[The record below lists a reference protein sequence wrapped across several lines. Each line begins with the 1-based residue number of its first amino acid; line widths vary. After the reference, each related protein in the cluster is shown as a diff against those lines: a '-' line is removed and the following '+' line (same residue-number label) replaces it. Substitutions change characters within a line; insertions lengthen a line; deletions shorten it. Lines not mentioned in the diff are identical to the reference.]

1 MKNLTKNEVSVVKL
15 SSEIIFDSSEKSQAI
30 VLNTI
35 SKIQKLD
42 ARFKNINLDLCAKEL
57 SRRFKI

>member
-15 SSEIIFDSSEKSQAI
+15 ASEIIFDSSEKSQAI

-42 ARFKNINLDLCAKEL
+42 ARFENINLDLCAKEL